1 MLPIER
7 KELILN
13 LLREKKL
20 VKIRELEDL
29 LDVSL
34 MTIHRDI
41 KALEKEGKIK
51 KLRGAIVG
59 VNLEKDRESLFE
71 ERAKLNV
78 DKKMAIAKE
87 AIKLIKR
94 GEYIFLD
101 AGTTTF
107 QIAKSL
113 ETAVTVVTN
122 DLYIGI
128 ELSTKENVEGI
139 MTGGVIRKI
148 TRSLIG
154 PETVESIHKTRATR
168 AFVAASGVSGSM
180 ELLSGN
186 PIEGDVKRAYIKSAQ
201 ERILVVDS
209 SKFGHH
215 NKYVFAHMKEVDTVI
230 TDWEIDKEC
239 IEKIKSLGKKLI
251 IAKELKKGKK

>member
-71 ERAKLNV
+71 ERAKFNIN
-78 DKKMAIAKE
+78 KKMAIARE
-87 AIKLIKR
+87 AVKLIKK
-94 GEYIFLD
+94 GEYILFD

-107 QIAKSL
+107 QIAKIL
-113 ETAVTVVTN
+113 DIPVTIVTN

-128 ELSTKENVEGI
+128 ELANKEHVEA
-139 MTGGVIRKI
+139 MLTGGMIRKI

-154 PETVESIHKTRATR
+154 PDTVEFIKKARATR
-168 AFVAASGVSGSM
+168 AFIAASGVSESL

-201 ERILVVDS
+201 HRVLVIDS

-215 NKYVFAHMKEVDTVI
+215 NKYVFAHMEEVDTII
-230 TDWEIDKEC
+230 TDWDIDENSVNN
-239 IEKIKSLGKKLI
+239 IKKLGKRLI
-251 IAKELKKGKK
+251 IAKKIRKE

>member
-7 KELILN
+7 KELILG
-13 LLREKKL
+13 LLRKKKL
-20 VKIRELEDL
+20 VKIRELEDI

-59 VNLEKDRESLFE
+59 LNIEKDRESLFE
-71 ERAKLNV
+71 ERAKLNIN
-78 DKKMAIAKE
+78 KKVAIAKE
-87 AIKLIKR
+87 AVKLIKKN
-94 GEYIFLD
+94 EYVLLD

-107 QIAKSL
+107 QIAKTL
-113 ETAVTVVTN
+113 DKPVTVVTN
-122 DLYIGI
+122 DLYIGL
-128 ELSTKENVEGI
+128 ELSNKEEVEGI
-139 MTGGVIRKI
+139 LTGGVIRKI

-154 PETVESIHKTRATR
+154 PETVESIRKTRATQ
-168 AFVAASGVSGSM
+168 AFIAASGVSENL

-215 NKYVFAHMKEVDTVI
+215 NKYVFAHIDEIDTVI
-230 TDWEIDKEC
+230 TDWEINKEC
-239 IEKIKSLGKKLI
+239 AEKIRESGKQLI
-251 IAKELKKGKK
+251 IAKKPDTDK

>member
-7 KELILN
+7 KELILG
-13 LLREKKL
+13 LLRKKKL
-20 VKIRELEDL
+20 VKIRELEDI

-59 VNLEKDRESLFE
+59 LNIEKDRESLFE
-71 ERAKLNV
+71 ERAKLNI
-78 DKKMAIAKE
+78 DKKVAIAKE
-87 AIKLIKR
+87 AVKLIKKN
-94 GEYIFLD
+94 EYVLLD

-107 QIAKSL
+107 QIAKTL
-113 ETAVTVVTN
+113 DKPVTVVTN
-122 DLYIGI
+122 DLYIGL
-128 ELSTKENVEGI
+128 ELSNKEEVEGI
-139 MTGGVIRKI
+139 LTGGVIRKI

-154 PETVESIHKTRATR
+154 PETVESIRKTRATQ
-168 AFVAASGVSGSM
+168 AFIAASGVSENL

-186 PIEGDVKRAYIKSAQ
+186 PIEGDVKRAYIKNAQ

-215 NKYVFAHMKEVDTVI
+215 NKYVFAHIDEIDTVI
-230 TDWEIDKEC
+230 TDWEIGKEC
-239 IEKIKSLGKKLI
+239 AEKIRESGKQLI
-251 IAKELKKGKK
+251 IAKKPDTDK

>member
-20 VKIRELEDL
+20 VKIRELEEL

-41 KALEKEGKIK
+41 KALEKEGKVK
-51 KLRGAIVG
+51 KLRGAIIG

-78 DKKMAIAKE
+78 DKKIAIARE
-87 AIKLIKR
+87 AIRLIKK
-94 GEYIFLD
+94 GEYVLLD

-107 QIAKSL
+107 QIAKL
-113 ETAVTVVTN
+113 LDIPVTVVTN

-128 ELSTKENVEGI
+128 ELANKEHVEG
-139 MTGGVIRKI
+139 MLTGGVIRKI

-154 PETVESIHKTRATR
+154 PETVESIRKTRATQ
-168 AFVAASGVSGSM
+168 AFVAASGVSESM

-201 ERILVVDS
+201 HRILVVDS

-215 NKYVFAHMKEVDTVI
+215 NKYVFAQMDEIDTII
-230 TDWEIDKEC
+230 TDWEIDKTC
-239 IEKIKSLGKKLI
+239 IERIKNLGKNLI
-251 IAKELKKGKK
+251 IAKKFGKAK

>member
-7 KELILN
+7 KELILG
-13 LLREKKL
+13 LLRKKKL
-20 VKIRELEDL
+20 VKIRELEDI

-59 VNLEKDRESLFE
+59 LNIEKDRESLFE
-71 ERAKLNV
+71 ERAKLNI
-78 DKKMAIAKE
+78 DKKVAIAKE
-87 AIKLIKR
+87 AVKLIKKN
-94 GEYIFLD
+94 EYVLLD

-107 QIAKSL
+107 QIAKTL
-113 ETAVTVVTN
+113 DKPVTVVTN
-122 DLYIGI
+122 DLYIGL
-128 ELSTKENVEGI
+128 ELSNKEEVEGI
-139 MTGGVIRKI
+139 LTGGVIRKI

-154 PETVESIHKTRATR
+154 PETVESIRKTRATQ
-168 AFVAASGVSGSM
+168 AFIAASGVSENL

-215 NKYVFAHMKEVDTVI
+215 NKYVFAHIDEIDTVI
-230 TDWEIDKEC
+230 TDWGISKEC
-239 IEKIKSLGKKLI
+239 AEKIRESGKQLI
-251 IAKELKKGKK
+251 IAKKPDTDK